1 MIKLTDRLWKEF
13 RIENIFDIYPG
24 KRLTKA
30 DMKKGRRPFIGATD
44 SNNGI
49 TEWVSNSNE
58 SLDRNVLGVNYNGSV
73 GEVFYHAYEC
83 IFSDDVK
90 RLHLK
95 NTNLT
100 NVSDSNYFVMLFLK
114 TTILQ
119 QKIKYA
125 YGYKFNESRM
135 LKQTIMLPVT
145 ADEQPDYQFM
155 EDYMREQEISIL
167 KPTIKALCKQLN
179 ISILGGGKSSLA
191 NLNWKEFV
199 FGKEFD
205 ISATR
210 SGIDKIKLITGDG
223 QTPYITRTDV
233 RNGIDSFV
241 PAQSSKYRMDEGN
254 VITIGLDTQTV
265 FYQPTA
271 FYTGQNIQVIRHPK
285 LDRYNAMFLIVAI
298 KKLVERF
305 SWGSYGATLTR
316 LRKSRI
322 YLPANEKGEIDFEY
336 MSSFM
341 RQHEDESIKIAL
353 QYFEKRLT
361 A

>member
-1 MIKLTDRLWKEF
+1 MMKLTDREWKAF
-13 RIENIFDIYPG
+13 RIGEIMDISTGSNVSKSLMKEGELPRITAKATENGVDAFTTPYVRY
-24 KRLTKA
+24 RLNKNCVSISFLGNA
-30 DMKKGRRPFIGATD
+30 FYQPFEASYDMKIHSITLKGRELNRYIGLFIANQFNREFKKFSYGNQLSSSD
-44 SNNGI
+44 
-49 TEWVSNSNE
+49 
-58 SLDRNVLGVNYNGSV
+58 LPKQNVL
-73 GEVFYHAYEC
+73 
-83 IFSDDVK
+83 
-90 RLHLK
+90 
-95 NTNLT
+95 
-100 NVSDSNYFVMLFLK
+100 
-114 TTILQ
+114 
-119 QKIKYA
+119 
-125 YGYKFNESRM
+125 
-135 LKQTIMLPVT
+135 LPIT

-155 EDYMREQEISIL
+155 EDYMREQEKIIL
-167 KPTIKALCKQLN
+167 KPAIEKLCNQLI
-179 ISILGGGKSSLA
+179 ISNLGGGKSDLA

-210 SGIDKIKLITGDG
+210 SGIDKIKLITGEG

-241 PAQSSKYRMDEGN
+241 PTQSSKYRMDEGN

-285 LDRYNAMFLIVAI
+285 IDRYNAMFIIVAI

-341 RQHEDESIKIAL
+341 RQHEDAAIKIAL
-353 QYFEKRLT
+353 HYFEKRLT

>member
-1 MIKLTDRLWKEF
+1 MMKLTDREWKAF
-13 RIENIFDIYPG
+13 RIGDIMEISTGSNVSKSLMKEGELPRITAKATENGVDAFTAPYVRY
-24 KRLTKA
+24 RLNRKCVSISFLGNA
-30 DMKKGRRPFIGATD
+30 FYQPFEASYDMKIHSITLKGRELNRYIGLFIANQFNREFKKFSYGNQLSSSD
-44 SNNGI
+44 
-49 TEWVSNSNE
+49 
-58 SLDRNVLGVNYNGSV
+58 LPKQNVL
-73 GEVFYHAYEC
+73 
-83 IFSDDVK
+83 
-90 RLHLK
+90 
-95 NTNLT
+95 
-100 NVSDSNYFVMLFLK
+100 
-114 TTILQ
+114 
-119 QKIKYA
+119 
-125 YGYKFNESRM
+125 
-135 LKQTIMLPVT
+135 LPIT

-155 EDYMREQEISIL
+155 EDYMREQEKIIL
-167 KPTIKALCKQLN
+167 KPAIEKLCNQLI
-179 ISILGGGKSSLA
+179 ISNLGGGKSNLA

-210 SGIDKIKLITGDG
+210 SGIDKIKLITGEG

-241 PAQSSKYRMDEGN
+241 PTQSSKYRMDEGN

-285 LDRYNAMFLIVAI
+285 IDRYNAMFIIVAI

-341 RQHEDESIKIAL
+341 RQHEDAAIKIAL
-353 QYFEKRLT
+353 HYFEKRLT